1 LSQPVQVVYRQAHLA
16 VERIEL
22 QSDQEVIGQLKER
35 MRADVQRLDLR
46 RAPLLRLQIAPDHHS
61 DRWYALLQMHHIVA
75 DNASQGIVFSEVVE
89 SLQGVREDW
98 PESVPYRMHVAQSL
112 NYARRHDAEA
122 FFRGKLADVDEPSA
136 PFGLL
141 DVHGD
146 GSQIEEAREEL
157 DGALSQGVRVQ
168 ARRLGVS
175 TATLFHAAW
184 ALVVAQTSARDD
196 VVFGSVLLGRLQ
208 GNSGSQRI
216 LGMFINTL
224 PLRLRLRDVSAK
236 ELVEQTQREL
246 VELLSYEQA
255 SLAQAQRCSGVAAAV
270 PLFGT
275 LLNYRHHLSTPQSE
289 WSGAQGIEVI
299 AERGRT
305 NYPITLSVDDLGE
318 GFALT
323 AQTDRRLDPQ
333 RMTGYLRA
341 AVQSL
346 VESLEKIPGRPA
358 LALSILPESERR
370 QVVELFN
377 ETAVAYPQE
386 KLLHGLFEEQVERTP
401 QAMAVVY
408 EGQRLTYWELNH
420 RANQLARYL
429 IDHGVGPDQRVGVC
443 LERSLE
449 MVVGLLGIVKAGGA
463 YVPLDP
469 DYPAERLA
477 YMLADA
483 QPRVLLIQERLRGSL
498 PPTDARW
505 IALDEQWEEVAQY
518 PGGNLDPLEQSLE
531 RAHLAYVIYTSGS
544 TGRPK
549 GAMNEHRGVVNRL
562 QWMQQQ
568 YGLGPEDAVLQKTP
582 FSFDV
587 SVWEIFWTLMSGARL
602 IMARPQ
608 GHKDPVYLSELIE
621 ASGVTTV
628 HFVPS
633 MLQSFLEHCPPGAC
647 RSPLH
652 VVCSGEEL
660 SASLRKRCF
669 ECLPGA
675 RLSNLYGPTEAAVDV
690 TAWECSAQEAGLRV
704 PIGRPIA
711 NCRMYVLDRQ
721 CAPVP
726 VGVPGELYIAGTGVG
741 RGYLYRP
748 ELTAEHFVADP
759 FRVGSAGRMYKTGD
773 LGRWCS
779 DGSIEYLGRNDH
791 QVKIRGFRIELG
803 EIEAQLLCNPQVKE
817 AVVLAREDE
826 PGEKR
831 LVAYVVARSAQV
843 AGAPSAEQLRTQ
855 LKEALPE
862 HMIPGAFVS
871 LERLPLSPNGKLERR
886 ALPAPQEEAYVRRQY
901 QAPQGEVEELLAQ
914 IWQELLRT
922 ERRVGR
928 QDNFFE
934 LGGHSLLAMRV
945 VTRISQILDIE
956 ISLRS
961 LLKHPTVAALGAHI
975 LQEVGVDLFME
986 AK

>member
-1 LSQPVQVVYRQAHLA
+1 MSCSRN
-16 VERIEL
+16 
-22 QSDQEVIGQLKER
+22 
-35 MRADVQRLDLR
+35 
-46 RAPLLRLQIAPDHHS
+46 
-61 DRWYALLQMHHIVA
+61 RW
-75 DNASQGIVFSEVVE
+75 S
-89 SLQGVREDW
+89 
-98 PESVPYRMHVAQSL
+98 
-112 NYARRHDAEA
+112 ARRQ
-122 FFRGKLADVDEPSA
+122 RSPWCT
-136 PFGLL
+136 
-141 DVHGD
+141 
-146 GSQIEEAREEL
+146 R
-157 DGALSQGVRVQ
+157 
-168 ARRLGVS
+168 
-175 TATLFHAAW
+175 
-184 ALVVAQTSARDD
+184 
-196 VVFGSVLLGRLQ
+196 GSVSR
-208 GNSGSQRI
+208 
-216 LGMFINTL
+216 T
-224 PLRLRLRDVSAK
+224 
-236 ELVEQTQREL
+236 
-246 VELLSYEQA
+246 A
-255 SLAQAQRCSGVAAAV
+255 SLTS
-270 PLFGT
+270 
-275 LLNYRHHLSTPQSE
+275 
-289 WSGAQGIEVI
+289 
-299 AERGRT
+299 
-305 NYPITLSVDDLGE
+305 
-318 GFALT
+318 
-323 AQTDRRLDPQ
+323 
-333 RMTGYLRA
+333 
-341 AVQSL
+341 
-346 VESLEKIPGRPA
+346 
-358 LALSILPESERR
+358 
-370 QVVELFN
+370 
-377 ETAVAYPQE
+377 
-386 KLLHGLFEEQVERTP
+386 
-401 QAMAVVY
+401 
-408 EGQRLTYWELNH
+408 

-483 QPRVLLIQERLRGSL
+483 QPRVLLTQERLRGSL

-562 QWMQQQ
+562 QWMQKQ

-726 VGVPGELYIAGTGVG
+726 VGVPGELYIGGAGVG
-741 RGYLYRP
+741 RGYLNRP
-748 ELTAEHFVADP
+748 ELTAERFVG
-759 FRVGSAGRMYKTGD
+759 RSVQVGSTGRMYKTGD
-773 LGRWCS
+773 LGRWRS

-803 EIEAQLLCNPQVKE
+803 EIEAQLLRHAQVKE

-831 LVAYVVARSAQV
+831 LVAYVVGDRNVRLKAASE
-843 AGAPSAEQLRTQ
+843 GAPESC
-855 LKEALPE
+855 
-862 HMIPGAFVS
+862 
-871 LERLPLSPNGKLERR
+871 
-886 ALPAPQEEAYVRRQY
+886 
-901 QAPQGEVEELLAQ
+901 
-914 IWQELLRT
+914 
-922 ERRVGR
+922 
-928 QDNFFE
+928 
-934 LGGHSLLAMRV
+934 AM
-945 VTRISQILDIE
+945 
-956 ISLRS
+956 
-961 LLKHPTVAALGAHI
+961 
-975 LQEVGVDLFME
+975 
-986 AK
+986 